1 MDTHHIHVYFI
12 LYIMYH
18 FYISSKYIAKYVDDT
33 HGQNRLQYVDRIVM
47 IQIYDV
53 KVFLEKHSICL
64 RHDGSQSTYGA
75 RA

>member
-1 MDTHHIHVYFI
+1 MTYYYFI